1 VHILSWATPEAD
13 ANASDTLSA
22 SPWMS
27 HSRDR
32 AFRLECLAA
41 ACALVLTLPSVS
53 AAHGPTN
60 HAIEELSARI
70 EAGSSSAEDFLM
82 RGELHR
88 IEHEWD
94 AAERDYDRAAR
105 LAPRLPEIS
114 IARAAL
120 ELDRGRPARAKNTID
135 RFLADHSDHPEALRI
150 RAHASI
156 ALGRPL
162 EAARDL
168 DRRIASNPRPTPD
181 DYIER
186 ARLLAGCGEP
196 FLTRAVHG
204 LDEGIA
210 RFGPIVTLE
219 LCAIELETRQGTFD
233 AALMRLEAI
242 APQFDRK
249 EIVLE
254 RRGEI
259 LAAAGRGAEARDAF
273 EAALAEIES
282 GPAERRGGRAVR
294 ELEARVRARLS
305 TRP

>member
-1 VHILSWATPEAD
+1 
-13 ANASDTLSA
+13 
-22 SPWMS
+22 MS

-32 AFRLECLAA
+32 ASQRGCLAV
-41 ACALVLTLPSVS
+41 ACGLLLAFPSVS
-53 AAHGPTN
+53 AAHGPTH

-70 EAGSSSAEDFLM
+70 EAGGSSAEDLLM
-82 RGELHR
+82 RGELYR
-88 IEHEWD
+88 LEHEWD

-105 LAPRLPEIS
+105 LAPGRPEIS
-114 IARAAL
+114 VARAAL
-120 ELDRGRPARAKNTID
+120 QLDRGRPARARSAID
-135 RFLADHSDHPEALRI
+135 RFLVDHPDHPDALRI

-162 EAARDL
+162 EGARDL
-168 DRRIASNPRPTPD
+168 DRRIVSNPRPTPD

-186 ARLLAGCGEP
+186 ARLLAGCGAP
-196 FLTRAVHG
+196 FLTRALRG

-233 AALMRLEAI
+233 SALVRLETL

-249 EIVLE
+249 EVLLE

-259 LAAAGRGAEARDAF
+259 LAAAGREAEAREAF
-273 EAALAEIES
+273 EAALAAIES
-282 GPAERRGGRAVR
+282 GPAERRGGRALR
-294 ELEARVRARLS
+294 ELEARVRARLG

>member
-1 VHILSWATPEAD
+1 
-13 ANASDTLSA
+13 
-22 SPWMS
+22 MS

-32 AFRLECLAA
+32 AFRRAYLAVA
-41 ACALVLTLPSVS
+41 WLVLTFPSVS
-53 AAHGPTN
+53 AAHGPTQG
-60 HAIEELSARI
+60 AIEEITARI
-70 EAGSSSAEDFLM
+70 EAGSPSAEDFLM
-82 RGELHR
+82 RGELYR

-94 AAERDYDRAAR
+94 AAEHDYDRAAR
-105 LAPRLPEIS
+105 LAPRLPELS
-114 IARAAL
+114 VARAAL
-120 ELDRGRPARAKNTID
+120 QLDRGHPGSAKGAID
-135 RFLADHSDHPEALRI
+135 RFLVDHPDHPEALRI

-156 ALGRPL
+156 ALGRPI

-186 ARLLAGCGEP
+186 ARLLAGCGQP
-196 FLTRAVHG
+196 FLTRAVRG

-233 AALMRLEAI
+233 SALMRLETLV
-242 APQFDRK
+242 PQFDRK
-249 EIVLE
+249 EILLE

-259 LAAAGRGAEARDAF
+259 LAAAGREAEAREAF

-282 GPAERRGGRAVR
+282 GPAERRGGHAVR
-294 ELEARVRARLS
+294 ELEERLRDRLS